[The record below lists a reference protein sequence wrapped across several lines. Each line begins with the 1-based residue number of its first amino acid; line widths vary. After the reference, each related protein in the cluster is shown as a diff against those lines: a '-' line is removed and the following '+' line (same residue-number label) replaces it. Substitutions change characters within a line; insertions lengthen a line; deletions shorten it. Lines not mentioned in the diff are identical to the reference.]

1 MLELPYPVKYFDL
14 ENNADSAKLN
24 NPFFVFRN
32 MEGLVVLDEVQNMPG
47 LFSTLRVIVDDDNY
61 KVKFLLL
68 SSASPQIITSVSE
81 SLAGRTGFVDM
92 NGFDLSDIPVEEWQ
106 TLWLGG
112 GFPRSY
118 LSNSDA
124 ASLIWRDDF
133 ARTFL
138 ERDIPQLGF
147 SIPSK
152 AIRHF
157 WVMVAHY
164 HGQIWNASEFAR
176 SLGKNE
182 KIVKNY
188 MDILTGAYVVRQLKP
203 WFANIRKRQR
213 KAPKIYIR
221 DFGLLHSLLLI
232 ETRDNLYSHI
242 KCGASWEG
250 FALERV
256 LAVFGSRN
264 AYFWGTY
271 NGAELD
277 LLIEPGGRNIGFEF
291 KFTDSVRTTKSMRI
305 AMQDLN
311 LKSLYVIH
319 PGEDTYP
326 LDESIT
332 ALSIEDITTFRF

>member
-1 MLELPYPVKYFDL
+1 
-14 ENNADSAKLN
+14 
-24 NPFFVFRN
+24 
-32 MEGLVVLDEVQNMPG
+32 
-47 LFSTLRVIVDDDNY
+47 
-61 KVKFLLL
+61 
-68 SSASPQIITSVSE
+68 
-81 SLAGRTGFVDM
+81 
-92 NGFDLSDIPVEEWQ
+92 
-106 TLWLGG
+106 
-112 GFPRSY
+112 
-118 LSNSDA
+118 
-124 ASLIWRDDF
+124 
-133 ARTFL
+133 
-138 ERDIPQLGF
+138 
-147 SIPSK
+147 
-152 AIRHF
+152 
-157 WVMVAHY
+157 
-164 HGQIWNASEFAR
+164 
-176 SLGKNE
+176 
-182 KIVKNY
+182 